1 MSEMCLGTGVN
12 PGSEWACTAC
22 LGTGVFSLVPEQGH
36 HFRPLLLLQNGYI
49 NFDKRRKV
57 SRLRLDAGLLRPC
70 PRKGKGEANSG
81 VPEFWLLQF
90 EGSFPG
96 VCYPFR
102 AATPPERMSWL

>member
-1 MSEMCLGTGVN
+1 MRPCLENKSSEAKSLGLQSLSGSCTG
-12 PGSEWACTAC
+12 C

-36 HFRPLLLLQNGYI
+36 HVRPLLPLQNGYI

-57 SRLRLDAGLLRPC
+57 SRLGLDAGLLCPC

-96 VCYPFR
+96 VCCPF
-102 AATPPERMSWL
+102 